1 MVVEVHND
9 WKELVGGFH
18 EVVIFASWILKV
30 IHLENTYL
38 CKDDMGT
45 RLSQPT
51 KNDLSI
57 IVELNTI

>member
-1 MVVEVHND
+1 MVVEVHNE
-9 WKELVGGFH
+9 WKELVGGLH

-30 IHLENTYL
+30 IHLGNTYL

-45 RLSQPT
+45 RLSQTT
-51 KNDLSI
+51 KIDLSI